1 MGDCER
7 VSTATMTTDFK
18 ARAAEKSAVARWS
31 LMASLLLVVGKLA
44 AAWAS
49 GSLGLLS
56 EAFHSMLDFA
66 ATAVTLFAIQYADR
80 PADDD
85 HPFGHAKM
93 ESVAALI
100 ETAMLFAVTAW
111 IVYEAITRLLGEPH
125 ALDISWWVLAV
136 IVASILIDYN
146 RSRALQRTA
155 ERTQSDALAA
165 DALHFRADMW
175 SSCAV
180 FVGLLL
186 SWYGFHQADAIAAL
200 VVAVFVAKAAWGLGQ
215 RTLAT
220 LLDAA
225 PAGVTAQLSKIAS
238 DVDGVLSVA
247 QLRARPAGPTLFV
260 DMTVN
265 IPRTLHV
272 TKSEEVKTA
281 ITSAIRALHPAAD
294 ISIIANPVAL
304 DDETAHD
311 KIMHIAS
318 AHKAAIHHVTV
329 QDNEG
334 RLAVSFDYEVDGA
347 TTLVAAHDMATSLET
362 AIRDG
367 LGADVEVESH
377 IEPSPP
383 ALLHG
388 KPPKPLVARTL
399 ERTLQALAR
408 RETFISDLHNI
419 RIRATEEGLFV
430 HYHCR
435 FDPHVPVQTVHDT
448 VDRIE
453 NALMKKVKGI
463 ARVVAHAEP
472 TGHGRHRL

>member
-1 MGDCER
+1 MNELNQQ
-7 VSTATMTTDFK
+7 
-18 ARAAEKSAVARWS
+18 ARSAEKADVARWS
-31 LMASLLLVVGKLA
+31 LLASLVLVLGKLA
-44 AAWAS
+44 AASAS

-66 ATAVTLFAIQYADR
+66 ATAVTLLAIRYADK
-80 PADDD
+80 PADED

-111 IVYEAITRLLGEPH
+111 IVYEAISRLLGAVEP
-125 ALDISWWVLAV
+125 LEISWWVFAV
-136 IVASILIDYN
+136 IIASIIIDWN

-180 FVGLLL
+180 LGGLAIA
-186 SWYGFHQADAIAAL
+186 WYGFPKADAIAAL
-200 VVAVFVAKAAWGLGQ
+200 IVAVFVAKAAWGLGQ

-225 PAGVTAQLSKIAS
+225 PAGVTTRLTEIAS
-238 DVDGVLSVA
+238 QVDGVLSVA

-265 IPRTLHV
+265 VPRTLHV
-272 TKSEEVKTA
+272 TKTEALKDEIATA
-281 ITSAIRALHPAAD
+281 VRALHPAAD
-294 ISIIANPVAL
+294 ITIIANPVEI

-318 AHKAAIHHVTV
+318 AHKASIHHVTV
-329 QDNEG
+329 QDNGG

-347 TTLVAAHDMATSLET
+347 TSLFDAHASATTLET

-367 LGADVEVESH
+367 LGTDVEVESH

-388 KPPKPLVARTL
+388 KPPKPSLAKSV
-399 ERTLQALAR
+399 ERELAKLAH
-408 RETFISDLHNI
+408 REKPISDLHNI
-419 RIRATEEGLFV
+419 RVRATEEGLFV
-430 HYHCR
+430 HYHCLFAPR
-435 FDPHVPVQTVHDT
+435 TSVQTVHDT

-453 NALMKKVKGI
+453 NALMKKIPGV

-472 TGHGRHRL
+472 IGHSRHS

>member
-1 MGDCER
+1 MSELNPQSR
-7 VSTATMTTDFK
+7 AT
-18 ARAAEKSAVARWS
+18 EKTAVARWS
-31 LMASLLLVVGKLA
+31 LLASLALVLGKLA
-44 AAWAS
+44 AAFAS

-56 EAFHSMLDFA
+56 EAFHSMLDFV
-66 ATAVTLFAIQYADR
+66 ATAVTLLAIRYADK
-80 PADDD
+80 PADAE

-93 ESVAALI
+93 ESVAALV
-100 ETAMLFAVTAW
+100 ETAMLFAVTGW
-111 IVYEAITRLLGEPH
+111 IIYEAISRLLGETHP
-125 ALDISWWVLAV
+125 LEISWWVFAV
-136 IVASILIDYN
+136 IIASIAIDWN

-155 ERTQSDALAA
+155 ERTHSDALAA

-180 FVGLLL
+180 LGGLAFAW
-186 SWYGFHQADAIAAL
+186 SGFPRADAIAAL
-200 VVAVFVAKAAWGLGQ
+200 VVAIFVAKAAWGLGQ

-225 PAGVTAQLSKIAS
+225 PAGVTARLMNIAS
-238 DVDGVLSVA
+238 EVDGVLSVS

-265 IPRTLHV
+265 VPRTLHI
-272 TKSEEVKTA
+272 TKTEALKDEIIVAVRS
-281 ITSAIRALHPAAD
+281 LHPAAD
-294 ISIIANPVAL
+294 ISIIANPVEI
-304 DDETAHD
+304 DEETAHD
-311 KIMHIAS
+311 KIMHIA
-318 AHKAAIHHVTV
+318 AEHKASIHHVTV

-347 TTLVAAHDMATSLET
+347 TPLIEAHAWATTLET

-367 LGADVEVESH
+367 LGTDVEVESH

-388 KPPKPLVARTL
+388 KPPQAKLTKSV
-399 ERTLQALAR
+399 ERELAR
-408 RETFISDLHNI
+408 LAGRENSISDLHNI
-419 RIRATEEGLFV
+419 RVRATEEGLFV

-435 FDPHVPVQTVHDT
+435 FAAKTSVQTVHNT

-453 NALMKKVKGI
+453 NALMDRIPGV

-472 TGHGRHRL
+472 VGHARHGH